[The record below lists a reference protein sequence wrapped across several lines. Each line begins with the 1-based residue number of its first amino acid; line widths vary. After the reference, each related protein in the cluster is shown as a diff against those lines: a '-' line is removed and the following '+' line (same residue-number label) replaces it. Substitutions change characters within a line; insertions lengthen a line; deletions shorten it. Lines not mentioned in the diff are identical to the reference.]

1 MAPSDARASASDRAR
16 AEDAT
21 RDATGA
27 ACESCPEGARRAAS
41 WYCAQDEVRATAR
54 AVTGRRRARDAST
67 TRGTR
72 ARDARRRGAVG
83 EGGASDND
91 KTTTTNGDVRTT
103 RGDESA
109 REDAR
114 DD

>member
-1 MAPSDARASASDRAR
+1 
-16 AEDAT
+16 
-21 RDATGA
+21 
-27 ACESCPEGARRAAS
+27 
-41 WYCAQDEVRATAR
+41 VRATAR

-83 EGGASDND
+83 EDGASD

>member
-27 ACESCPEGARRAAS
+27 ACESCPEGARRAAR

-83 EGGASDND
+83 EDGASDND
-91 KTTTTNGDVRTT
+91 KTTTTDGDVRTT
-103 RGDESA
+103 RGDET
-109 REDAR
+109 RDEDAR